1 MSFDVNPLDDNPD
14 PHGECR
20 REIEHLQSFKKAYE
34 IWQEKTD
41 WVQEQADGFPFPVLG
56 MHRADVMRKEIDRLQ
71 KIITAIRTKLESIVC
86 TVAPDEGVVLLSQDS
101 PTHTEV
107 IRGRAIEVYDHEYF
121 SPLGDALIELWKLT
135 K

>member
-1 MSFDVNPLDDNPD
+1 MSFEFSPLDDGDSD

-20 REIEHLQSFKKAYE
+20 NEVEWLKQFETAYR
-34 IWQEKTD
+34 IWQDKTEWVQEKTD
-41 WVQEQADGFPFPVLG
+41 WSFPALG
-56 MHRADVMRKEIDRLQ
+56 MHRADVMRKEIDRLKQ
-71 KIITAIRTKLESIVC
+71 TISSIRTKLESIVC

-107 IRGRAIEVYDHEYF
+107 IHGRAFEVYDHKYF
-121 SPLGDALIELWKLT
+121 SPLGDALIELWVMT